1 MGAHLSLPPQP
12 SFETHAFGVLLRTRS
27 ESAARSGSRQ
37 DPDPHGE
44 ERRSRRVSNHEAP
57 ETGLLHSHQCRS
69 TDTSQNVSAETSAE
83 AGIVKIQA

>member
-37 DPDPHGE
+37 DPDPHG
-44 ERRSRRVSNHEAP
+44 
-57 ETGLLHSHQCRS
+57 
-69 TDTSQNVSAETSAE
+69 
-83 AGIVKIQA
+83 